1 MFDKN
6 LIVRQAGTSVVRVL
20 PELTSQNC
28 RIDSVLEII
37 RPSGISFNFRSILSF
52 INTVFVLRTR
62 ASKTK
67 KGSNESDRAEHT
79 RMRLKGQ
86 MLHCAESDLI
96 VFLCS
101 PSVVNLDD
109 LNRRGL
115 YLSDI
120 PLHDAT
126 RDLVLLS
133 EQFEAEYKLTKN
145 LEILTDK
152 LQQTYKDLEDEK
164 KKSDR

>member
-1 MFDKN
+1 MTNDDDIDHVRSAISLLLLFKLFLLFDTN
-6 LIVRQAGTSVVRVL
+6 RTI
-20 PELTSQNC
+20 
-28 RIDSVLEII
+28 
-37 RPSGISFNFRSILSF
+37 ISFISDYFVLSF
-52 INTVFVLRTR
+52 Y
-62 ASKTK
+62 
-67 KGSNESDRAEHT
+67 

-86 MLHCAESDLI
+86 MIYVPETDL
-96 VFLCS
+96 VLFLCS
-101 PSVVNLDD
+101 PSVLNLDD

-126 RDLVLLS
+126 RDLILLS

-152 LQQTYKDLEDEK
+152 LQQTYRELEDEK
-164 KKSDR
+164 RKTDRFVLPPEIILFLSNLFYVDNLTIFSSL

>member
-1 MFDKN
+1 MTNDDDIDHVCSTISLLLLLLLFDTN
-6 LIVRQAGTSVVRVL
+6 RTI
-20 PELTSQNC
+20 
-28 RIDSVLEII
+28 
-37 RPSGISFNFRSILSF
+37 ISFISDYFVLSF
-52 INTVFVLRTR
+52 Y
-62 ASKTK
+62 
-67 KGSNESDRAEHT
+67 

-86 MLHCAESDLI
+86 MIYVPETDL
-96 VFLCS
+96 VLFLCS
-101 PSVVNLDD
+101 PSVLNLDD

-126 RDLVLLS
+126 RDLILLS

-152 LQQTYKDLEDEK
+152 LQQTYRELEDEK
-164 KKSDR
+164 RKTDRFVLPPEIVLFLSNLFLCG

>member
-1 MFDKN
+1 MTNDDDIDHVRSTISLLLLFKLFLLFDTN
-6 LIVRQAGTSVVRVL
+6 RTI
-20 PELTSQNC
+20 
-28 RIDSVLEII
+28 
-37 RPSGISFNFRSILSF
+37 ISFISDYFVLSF
-52 INTVFVLRTR
+52 Y
-62 ASKTK
+62 
-67 KGSNESDRAEHT
+67 

-86 MLHCAESDLI
+86 MIYVPETDL
-96 VFLCS
+96 VLFLCS
-101 PSVVNLDD
+101 PSVLNLDD

-126 RDLVLLS
+126 RDLILLS

-152 LQQTYKDLEDEK
+152 LQQTYRELEDEK
-164 KKSDR
+164 RKTDRFVLPPEIVLFLSNLFLCG

>member
-1 MFDKN
+1 MTNDDDIDHVRSTISLLLLFKLFLLFDTN
-6 LIVRQAGTSVVRVL
+6 RTI
-20 PELTSQNC
+20 
-28 RIDSVLEII
+28 
-37 RPSGISFNFRSILSF
+37 ISFISDYFVLSF
-52 INTVFVLRTR
+52 Y
-62 ASKTK
+62 
-67 KGSNESDRAEHT
+67 

-86 MLHCAESDLI
+86 MIYVPETDL
-96 VFLCS
+96 VLFLCS
-101 PSVVNLDD
+101 PSVLNLDD

-126 RDLVLLS
+126 RDLILLS

-152 LQQTYKDLEDEK
+152 LQQTYRELEDEK
-164 KKSDR
+164 RKTDRFVLPPEIILFLSNLFYVDNLTIFSSL

>member
-1 MFDKN
+1 MTNDDDIDHVRSTISLLLLLLLFDTN
-6 LIVRQAGTSVVRVL
+6 RTI
-20 PELTSQNC
+20 
-28 RIDSVLEII
+28 
-37 RPSGISFNFRSILSF
+37 ISFISDYFVLSF
-52 INTVFVLRTR
+52 Y
-62 ASKTK
+62 
-67 KGSNESDRAEHT
+67 

-86 MLHCAESDLI
+86 MIYVPETDL
-96 VFLCS
+96 VLFLCS
-101 PSVVNLDD
+101 PSVLNLDD

-126 RDLVLLS
+126 RDLILLS

-152 LQQTYKDLEDEK
+152 LQQTYRELEDEK
-164 KKSDR
+164 RKTDRFVLPPEIVLFLSNLFLCG

>member
-1 MFDKN
+1 MEF
-6 LIVRQAGTSVVRVL
+6 T
-20 PELTSQNC
+20 
-28 RIDSVLEII
+28 
-37 RPSGISFNFRSILSF
+37 FNNILSH
-52 INTVFVLRTR
+52 INTVFVLRTK
-62 ASKTK
+62 AGHSGTDN
-67 KGSNESDRAEHT
+67 NEGKEHT
-79 RMRLKGQ
+79 RYYFMISKYKKYIFKNLFVRMRLKGQ
-86 MLHCAESDLI
+86 MLYVAETDL
-96 VFLCS
+96 VLFLCS
-101 PSVVNLDD
+101 PSVLNLDD

-152 LQQTYKDLEDEK
+152 LQHTYRELEDEK
-164 KKSDR
+164 KKTDRYTRL